1 MRKFLHFF
9 HAMSFAI
16 LCISTFLLHF
26 SVLRGS
32 LSAYR
37 LALRQVHT
45 VTGELFVVLS
55 VSYGAFLLLR
65 RSRGWPRKKYR
76 RYVCLAFGAM
86 GLGALSGWILLQ
98 KGVWGPVVTTWAF
111 EMHRWMAYLAV
122 PAVLWHIW
130 ATWPAAAPK
139 SVSHTRRRFFAWAAA
154 GVSGIWTTLLLSQL
168 FFRNRPQN
176 IRDNSNCDIFFPPPE
191 PARESLLPIG
201 GGMKGKFGE
210 YSVVNFLPC
219 LHQDTWRF
227 TMDGLVQRPVSFR
240 WEDFVRLPR
249 KVQVSDF
256 HCVEG
261 WSVFNI
267 TYEGLKVSDL
277 LAITGV
283 RPEARY
289 VKFYSADGQYAD
301 ALTLEQANLPDVM
314 IVLLM
319 DGRPIPR
326 VLGGPAR
333 LIVPTMYAYKAVKW
347 VNRIEL
353 IDQPYLGYWEYH
365 GFETDAWVG
374 IY

>member
-1 MRKFLHFF
+1 MRKILHFC

-16 LCISTFLLHF
+16 LCISAFLLHF
-26 SVLRGS
+26 SVLRGPI
-32 LSAYR
+32 SAHR

-55 VSYGAFLLLR
+55 VSYGAFLLLQ

-76 RYVCLAFGAM
+76 RYVRLAFGAM
-86 GLGALSGWILLQ
+86 AIEVLSGWALLQ
-98 KGVWGPVVTTWAF
+98 KGVWGLVVTAWAF

-130 ATWPAAAPK
+130 AVWPAAAPK

-154 GVSGIWTTLLLSQL
+154 GVSGIWTALLLSQL

-176 IRDNSNCDIFFPPPE
+176 IRDNSNCDVFLPSPE
-191 PARESLLPIG
+191 PSRESLLPIG

-301 ALTLEQANLPDVM
+301 ALSLEQANLPDVM

-333 LIVPTMYAYKAVKW
+333 LIVPKMYAYKAVKW